1 MKPRGFTLVELSIVL
16 IIIGLLV
23 VTVLRSQGM
32 IGSAKAKDVMAMAED
47 LRAATS
53 HFRQRYKYLP
63 GDWPYTAN
71 EIQGVT
77 AATSVGTNGDGAIDG
92 SVDAQ
97 GLAQAGSEVAEAPWQ
112 LYSAGFI
119 GKIDTSNPQRRL
131 STSFG
136 AVHLVSRATA
146 TGLVA
151 GFAAANPAARNAL
164 VFQNLACDVAL
175 EADSKMDDGSLT
187 SSRGMGTNCV
197 NGVVAWYAIAL

>member
-1 MKPRGFTLVELSIVL
+1 MKPKGFTLVELAIVL
-16 IIIGLLV
+16 IIIALLM
-23 VTVLRSQGM
+23 VTVLRSQGI
-32 IGSAKAKDVMAMAED
+32 IGSAKAKDVMAMTED
-47 LRAATS
+47 LRVATS

-71 EIQGVT
+71 EIQGVI
-77 AATSVGTNGDGAIDG
+77 AATTEGTNGDGAIDG

-97 GLAQAGSEVAEAPWQ
+97 GFAQAGSEVAEAPWQ

-119 GKIDTSNPQRRL
+119 GKIDTSNPQKRL

-151 GFAAANPAARNAL
+151 GFSGANPAARNAI

-175 EADSKMDDGSLT
+175 EADSKTDDGSLT
-187 SSRGMGTNCV
+187 SGRGIGTNCV
-197 NGVVAWYAIAL
+197 NRVVAWYAIAL